1 MANSILEE
9 KEYQSKAFDRSCWVR
24 MLKILWEEKKVVLC
38 LLGANLIFAV
48 TDIIFPLFNRYAID
62 TYVVGQASQETL
74 PVFITVYVVGIV
86 VRSVS
91 LYLYFRYAG
100 GVESSF
106 GKNLRKKCFVK
117 LQNLSFPYFD
127 RTANGWLMARVT
139 SDTGRLAEILAW
151 SLMDLIWGAV
161 LIVGITGVML
171 AVNWQMALA
180 ILIIVPFLWFIT
192 MYFQKLLLSAQR
204 KSRKSNSKIT
214 AGFSESISGAKTT
227 KTLGIEQE
235 NYDEFKQK
243 THDMRTYSM
252 RAARIN
258 SLFQPIVFLLSGIV
272 LALLVYIGGNQVLLS
287 VIQFGTLSMFIS
299 YAELFFEPLKQIAR
313 VLGEMQMAQ
322 ASGERILSLLDEEV
336 EIDDSDEVK
345 AIYGTLLE
353 PKEENYEPLLGN
365 VEFKHVD
372 FFYNN
377 ENEKVLTDFNLKVNQ
392 GEMIALVGET
402 GSGKSTIVNLLCR
415 FYEPK
420 NGQIFMDGRDIQ
432 ERSVGWLHSNI
443 GYVLQTPNLFSG
455 SIRDNIRYGRPS
467 ASDEEVEEVAKLIHA
482 HDFIIHMPKGYDSE
496 VGEGG
501 DMLSTGQKQL
511 LSFARALLSD
521 PSIVILDEATSS
533 IDTESEKV
541 IQLAIKELLAG
552 RTSFVVAHRLS
563 TIVNADKILVLDHGV
578 IKEIGTHEELMKKK
592 GAYYELY
599 TSQSLIEKQQQLLST
614 DLQPLV

>member
-9 KEYQSKAFDRSCWVR
+9 KEYQSKAFDRSCWMR
-24 MLKILWEEKKVVLC
+24 MLKILWEEKKVVIC
-38 LLGANLIFAV
+38 LLAANLAFAV

-62 TYVVGQASQETL
+62 MYVVGQASQESL
-74 PVFITVYVVGIV
+74 PIFIAVYAGGIV
-86 VRSVS
+86 IRSIC

-127 RTANGWLMARVT
+127 RTANGWLMARIT

-161 LIVGITGVML
+161 LIVGITAVML
-171 AVNWQMALA
+171 AVNWKMALA
-180 ILIIVPFLWFIT
+180 ILVAVPFLWFVT
-192 MYFQKLLLSAQR
+192 MFFQKRLLSAQR
-204 KSRKSNSKIT
+204 KARKSNSKIT

-227 KTLGIEQE
+227 KTLGVEQE
-235 NYDEFKQK
+235 NYEEFKIK
-243 THDMRTYSM
+243 THDMKTYSM

-258 SLFQPIVFLLSGIV
+258 SLFQPVVFLLSGIV

-287 VIQFGTLSMFIS
+287 VIQFGTLSMFIN

-345 AIYGTLLE
+345 AVYGTLLE

-365 VEFKHVD
+365 VEFRHVD
-372 FFYNN
+372 FFYN
-377 ENEKVLTDFNLKVNQ
+377 ENEKVLSDFNLQVKK

-420 NGQIFMDGRDIQ
+420 QGRILMDGKDIQ

-455 SIRDNIRYGRPS
+455 TIRDNIRYGRPQ
-467 ASDEEVEEVAKLIHA
+467 AADEEVEAVARLIHA
-482 HDFIIHMPKGYDSE
+482 HDFIMHMPKGYDSE

-541 IQLAIKELLAG
+541 IQLAIRELLAG

-563 TIVNADKILVLDHGV
+563 TIVNADKIIVLDHGV
-578 IKEIGTHEELMKKK
+578 IKEMGTHDELMKQK

-599 TSQSLIEKQQQLLST
+599 TSQSLLEKQQQLLSIESE
-614 DLQPLV
+614 PLV